1 MLVCGKVRVG
11 GDRMEDGGVSKAGAA
26 WVRKCRIMKSSEA
39 VTNGCVERKLRRR
52 CVGVPR
58 EGAGVNATRME
69 SEVRTTGRSSHVRA
83 SL

>member
-1 MLVCGKVRVG
+1 MDGDRVG
-11 GDRMEDGGVSKAGAA
+11 DGGVGKAGAA

-58 EGAGVNATRME
+58 EGGGGESDEDGE